1 MKKQYFA
8 GILGCAIFLFLIGN
22 GSCAE
27 SYWDVR
33 AKAIKDFPHLEITG
47 VRKTPIPGLYELET
61 GPNLIY
67 YYPDKGLV
75 VFGEIWNRQGKSLT
89 GERRQ
94 EITAKKAGEI
104 PLARATLTIGS
115 GKNTI
120 IEFTDPGCPYCRKA
134 AAFLKGRK
142 DVTRYIFF
150 LTQPKNPKAGDTI
163 AYILCA
169 QDRQKA
175 YEEVMEGKPDK
186 KGDKAACQDKAAAM
200 IEDHRNIAS
209 AAGVRGTPAFWING
223 AFVSGANIPGIEALL
238 DAKNKIKGD
247 PK

>member
-1 MKKQYFA
+1 MKKQFFA
-8 GILGCAIFLFLIGN
+8 GILACAILLFSIGN
-22 GSCAE
+22 GLCE
-27 SYWDVR
+27 ETYPDVR
-33 AKAIKDFPHLEITG
+33 AKAAKDFPRLKITG
-47 VRKTPIPGLYELET
+47 VRTTQIPGLYELET

-75 VFGEIWNRQGKSLT
+75 VFGEIWSKEGRSLT

-104 PLARATLTIGS
+104 PLARATLTIGN
-115 GKNTI
+115 GKNKV

-134 AAFLKGRK
+134 AAFFKGRK
-142 DVTRYIFF
+142 DVARHIFF
-150 LTQPKNPKAGDTI
+150 LAPPKNPKAGDAI
-163 AYILCA
+163 AYVLCA

-175 YEEVMEGKPDK
+175 YEEVMEGKLDK

-200 IEDHRNIAS
+200 IEDHRNIAL

-223 AFVSGANIPGIEALL
+223 AFVPGADIPVIEALL

-247 PK
+247 PQ